1 MLLQFEFKGVVNVDY
16 EDDNGDEKTVPVL
29 LYPIS
34 LHGGDEIGFSD
45 DTLNKA
51 IKNMPWLTENEIDQI
66 YNYFDANGGSYDDW
80 YNIWA
85 DKIFRSTG
93 LTDTNGKLI
102 FEGDIVELYDKQYVI
117 TWSPDELCF
126 LLYNQKDNV
135 KQYYEVD
142 YADKITIIGNTYLD

>member
-16 EDDNGDEKTVPVL
+16 EDENGDEKTIPIL

-34 LHGGDEIGFSD
+34 LHGGYGIGFSD

-51 IKNMPWLTENEIDQI
+51 VKNMPWLTENEIDQI
-66 YNYFDANGGSYDDW
+66 YNYFEVNGDSYDDW
-80 YNIWA
+80 YNMWA

-102 FEGDIVELYDKQYVI
+102 FEGDIVEIYDKQYVI

>member
-16 EDDNGDEKTVPVL
+16 EDDNGDEKTIPVL

-34 LHGGDEIGFSD
+34 LHGGDGIGFSD

-66 YNYFDANGGSYDDW
+66 YNYFEANGGSYDDW
-80 YNIWA
+80 YNMWA

-117 TWSPDELCF
+117 TWSPKELCF
-126 LLYNQKDNV
+126 LLYNKKDNV
-135 KQYYEVD
+135 NQYYEVD
-142 YADKITIIGNTYLD
+142 YEDKMTIIGNTYLD